1 MNYGVILL
9 ILSLIFATIGKQT
22 KLRNNFLIILSVFFL
37 GFSYNM
43 GGDWKVYKKFYENIS
58 ESFYFEKGYI
68 FINKIF
74 YKLGIEYEIFQIIIL
89 IFCLSIV
96 LKLLEK
102 KSQNIYV
109 AFVYIFINL
118 LFPYSVEPILR
129 QFIAVTII
137 IFSLK
142 YIEEKKIL
150 KYLICVYIAIL
161 FHKSAI
167 IAIFFYFINS
177 LKFRYKKRVFLFLII
192 GYLLSLEIKNIL
204 EVILNNFSILKE
216 YKSYLFNKKYNIV
229 EKRSL
234 LGNLYLIVT
243 TISYLIIIFC
253 SKLDR
258 NKNIYFKLGIIGI
271 IFNIFSNSF
280 LILVRFN
287 SYFIF
292 PIAVAISSIDSLN
305 INKKIKKIFLAC
317 LLIIQIFTTYYT
329 KTNNKEIKEKYFY
342 YHNYLIDKVLR
353 SN

>member
-1 MNYGVILL
+1 M
-9 ILSLIFATIGKQT
+9 
-22 KLRNNFLIILSVFFL
+22 
-37 GFSYNM
+37 
-43 GGDWKVYKKFYENIS
+43 
-58 ESFYFEKGYI
+58 
-68 FINKIF
+68 
-74 YKLGIEYEIFQIIIL
+74 
-89 IFCLSIV
+89 
-96 LKLLEK
+96 
-102 KSQNIYV
+102 
-109 AFVYIFINL
+109 
-118 LFPYSVEPILR
+118 
-129 QFIAVTII
+129 
-137 IFSLK
+137 
-142 YIEEKKIL
+142 
-150 KYLICVYIAIL
+150 
-161 FHKSAI
+161 
-167 IAIFFYFINS
+167 
-177 LKFRYKKRVFLFLII
+177 
-192 GYLLSLEIKNIL
+192 
-204 EVILNNFSILKE
+204 
-216 YKSYLFNKKYNIV
+216 
-229 EKRSL
+229 
-234 LGNLYLIVT
+234 IVT